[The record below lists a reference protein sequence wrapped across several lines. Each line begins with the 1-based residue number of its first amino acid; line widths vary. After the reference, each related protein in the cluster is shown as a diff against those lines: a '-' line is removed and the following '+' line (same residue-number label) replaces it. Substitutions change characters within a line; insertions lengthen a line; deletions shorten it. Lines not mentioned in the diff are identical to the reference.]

1 MRTAIV
7 LIMVASFFVLGLN
20 DLVERNWKTGVASI
34 LLGIV
39 QALFFWKGMK

>member
-1 MRTAIV
+1 MRTALV
-7 LIMVASFFVLGLN
+7 LIMVGSFFALGLN
-20 DLVERNWKTGVASI
+20 DFVERNWKTGIASV